1 MSFRLGLVHF
11 FATLLFKL
19 KGDDGVDAAT
29 RHEDLNE
36 DCLIVMDS
44 LFPPELS
51 TKQLTNL
58 VTKA

>member
-1 MSFRLGLVHF
+1 MHF

-29 RHEDLNE
+29 RHKDLNE

-44 LFPPELS
+44 LFLPELS
-51 TKQLTNL
+51 TKQLINL